1 MINIEVNTNGNEV
14 HCSCDINITATR
26 AVAVGEFASVL
37 EALERSDRII
47 FALAVEEL
55 MERSHND

>member
-14 HCSCDINITATR
+14 HCSCEINIAATR

-37 EALERSDRII
+37 EALERADEKM
-47 FALAVEEL
+47 FALALRGVLEGL
-55 MERSHND
+55 I